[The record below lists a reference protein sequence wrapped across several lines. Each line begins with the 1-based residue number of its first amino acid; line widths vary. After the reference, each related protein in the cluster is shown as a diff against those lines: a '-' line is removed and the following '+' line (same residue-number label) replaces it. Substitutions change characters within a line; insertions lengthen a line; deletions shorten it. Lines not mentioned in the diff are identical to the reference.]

1 MSHPHNVHEL
11 QEGIGQTGKLGELF
25 IGLGALIA
33 ILGITL
39 FAIGKMHG
47 LHDGVSPDGGNTDA
61 VTVGFLFLFEGVGFV
76 IFGFMI
82 VLAGWGRHHEG
93 QSDW

>member
-1 MSHPHNVHEL
+1 MSHPHNLSEL
-11 QEGIGQTGKLGELF
+11 QQGIGQTGKLGELF

-33 ILGITL
+33 VLGVAL
-39 FAIGKMHG
+39 FFLGETRAMT
-47 LHDGVSPDGGNTDA
+47 DGVAPDYGNTDA

-82 VLAGWGRHHEG
+82 VLAGWGRNHEG
-93 QSDW
+93 DSDW

>member
-1 MSHPHNVHEL
+1 MSHPHNLHEL

-33 ILGITL
+33 VLGIVL
-39 FAIGKMHG
+39 FAMGETHFLK
-47 LHDGVSPDGGNTDA
+47 DGVSPDGGNTDA
-61 VTVGFLFLFEGVGFV
+61 VTVGFLFLFEGIGFV
-76 IFGFMI
+76 VFGVMI
-82 VLAGWGRHHEG
+82 VLSGWGRHHEG